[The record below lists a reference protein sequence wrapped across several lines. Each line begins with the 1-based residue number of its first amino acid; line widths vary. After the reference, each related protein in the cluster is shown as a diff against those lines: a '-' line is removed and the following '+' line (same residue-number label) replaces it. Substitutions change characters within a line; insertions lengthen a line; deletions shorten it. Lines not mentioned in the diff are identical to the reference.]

1 MKRQFALLL
10 LYIGIFSNISC
21 AQKSDIYL
29 IVRADDIGITHT
41 VNAACMDVFT
51 DGIARSVEIIVP
63 SPWFEEAVSLLN
75 EHPEYDVGVH
85 LTLTSEWQYL
95 KWRPLT
101 HAPSLTDENGYFHPF
116 IWKNDVPGA
125 TFLKESDWKLD
136 EIEAELRAQ
145 IELAKARIP
154 HISHYSTHMGFS
166 QADPQIA
173 SLVKKLAD
181 EYAINIDLEK
191 MGVKSM
197 KGFGGSSLTA
207 EEKTTN
213 FLTNLETLTPGL
225 WLFVDHPG
233 YDTGEMKGVGHVG
246 YENVGFDREGVSK
259 AWTDPRVK
267 DAISKKGLKLISYAK
282 AKEIFQK

>member
-1 MKRQFALLL
+1 MKQRLTLLL
-10 LYIGIFSNISC
+10 LSLGIFSTIGC
-21 AQKSDIYL
+21 AQKGDIYL

-41 VNAACMDVFT
+41 VNQACMDVFT
-51 DGIARSVEIIVP
+51 DGVARSVEIIVP
-63 SPWFEEAVSLLN
+63 APWFEEAVTLLMEN
-75 EHPEYDVGVH
+75 PGYDVGVH

-101 HAPSLTDENGYFHPF
+101 YAPSLTDKNGYFHPF

-154 HISHYSTHMGFS
+154 HISHYSTHMGFG
-166 QADPQIA
+166 QADPQIT
-173 SLVKKLAD
+173 SLVKTLAD
-181 EYAINIDLEK
+181 EYAIDIDLGN
-191 MGVKSM
+191 MDVKSM

-207 EEKTTN
+207 EEKITN
-213 FLTNLETLTPGL
+213 FLANLESLTPGL

-233 YDTGEMKGVGHVG
+233 YDTSEMKGVGHVG
-246 YENVGFDREGVSK
+246 YENVGFDRDGVTK
-259 AWTDPRVK
+259 AWTDPQVK
-267 DAISKKGLKLISYAK
+267 EIISKKGIQLISYSR
-282 AKEIFQK
+282 AKEIFQR